1 MKTSIKSIPVSERSP
16 IYCNSRFYTVL
27 SGKQPTAVNV
37 EHSFVEK
44 VMAVF
49 KDQVE
54 KTKQEFIESLKSDDE
69 SIEMQMKRLT
79 SNIDEKL
86 EMFAEEQSRI
96 KGLIFQMKGLLTQ
109 SLNQASSLRR
119 TNTKP

>member
-1 MKTSIKSIPVSERSP
+1 
-16 IYCNSRFYTVL
+16 
-27 SGKQPTAVNV
+27 
-37 EHSFVEK
+37 
-44 VMAVF
+44 MAVF

-79 SNIDEKL
+79 SNINEKL
-86 EMFAEEQSRI
+86 EMFAEEQSRM

-119 TNTKP
+119 TNTKPWAVS

>member
-1 MKTSIKSIPVSERSP
+1 
-16 IYCNSRFYTVL
+16 
-27 SGKQPTAVNV
+27 
-37 EHSFVEK
+37 
-44 VMAVF
+44 MAVF

-79 SNIDEKL
+79 SNMDEKL
-86 EMFAEEQSRI
+86 EMFAEEQSRM

>member
-1 MKTSIKSIPVSERSP
+1 
-16 IYCNSRFYTVL
+16 
-27 SGKQPTAVNV
+27 
-37 EHSFVEK
+37 
-44 VMAVF
+44 MAVF

-69 SIEMQMKRLT
+69 SIEKQMKRLT

-86 EMFAEEQSRI
+86 EMFAEEQSRM
-96 KGLIFQMKGLLTQ
+96 KGLIFQVKGLLTQ
-109 SLNQASSLRR
+109 SLNQTSSLRR

>member
-1 MKTSIKSIPVSERSP
+1 
-16 IYCNSRFYTVL
+16 
-27 SGKQPTAVNV
+27 
-37 EHSFVEK
+37 
-44 VMAVF
+44 MAVF

-69 SIEMQMKRLT
+69 SIEKEMKRLT

-86 EMFAEEQSRI
+86 EMFAEEQSRM

-109 SLNQASSLRR
+109 SLNQTSSLRR

>member
-1 MKTSIKSIPVSERSP
+1 
-16 IYCNSRFYTVL
+16 
-27 SGKQPTAVNV
+27 
-37 EHSFVEK
+37 
-44 VMAVF
+44 MAVF

-69 SIEMQMKRLT
+69 SIEKQMKRLT

-86 EMFAEEQSRI
+86 EMFAEEQSRM

>member
-1 MKTSIKSIPVSERSP
+1 
-16 IYCNSRFYTVL
+16 
-27 SGKQPTAVNV
+27 
-37 EHSFVEK
+37 
-44 VMAVF
+44 MAVF

-79 SNIDEKL
+79 SKIDERL
-86 EMFAEEQSRI
+86 EMFAEEQSRM

-109 SLNQASSLRR
+109 SLNQASSMRR

>member
-1 MKTSIKSIPVSERSP
+1 
-16 IYCNSRFYTVL
+16 
-27 SGKQPTAVNV
+27 
-37 EHSFVEK
+37 
-44 VMAVF
+44 MAVF

-54 KTKQEFIESLKSDDE
+54 KTKQEFIESLERDDE

-86 EMFAEEQSRI
+86 EMFAEEQSRM

-109 SLNQASSLRR
+109 SLNQTSSLRR

>member
-1 MKTSIKSIPVSERSP
+1 
-16 IYCNSRFYTVL
+16 
-27 SGKQPTAVNV
+27 
-37 EHSFVEK
+37 
-44 VMAVF
+44 MAVF

-79 SNIDEKL
+79 SNISNIDEKL
-86 EMFAEEQSRI
+86 EMFAEEQSRM

>member
-1 MKTSIKSIPVSERSP
+1 
-16 IYCNSRFYTVL
+16 
-27 SGKQPTAVNV
+27 
-37 EHSFVEK
+37 
-44 VMAVF
+44 MAVF

-69 SIEMQMKRLT
+69 SIEKQMKRLT

-86 EMFAEEQSRI
+86 EMFAEEQSRM

-109 SLNQASSLRR
+109 SLNQTSSLRR

>member
-1 MKTSIKSIPVSERSP
+1 M
-16 IYCNSRFYTVL
+16 
-27 SGKQPTAVNV
+27 AVNV

-49 KDQVE
+49 KDEVE
-54 KTKQEFIESLKSDDE
+54 KTKQEFIESFKSDED
-69 SIEMQMKRLT
+69 SIERQLKRVA
-79 SNIDEKL
+79 SKIDEKL
-86 EMFAEEQSRI
+86 ELFAEDQSI
-96 KGLIFQMKGLLTQ
+96 MKGQIFQMKGLLTQ